1 MRLDG
6 SRAILC
12 ILHDGYLR
20 QQCTRGDATVRVEEA
35 NLETIASHTASRLIV
50 RHSWQKHLLTFLMVF
65 GPGLIVM
72 EADNDAGA
80 VSTYMQA
87 GGQYGLHLLWLL
99 VVLLPIC
106 YFVQEMV
113 ARLGIA
119 TGKGHAAMIYERFGK
134 WWGHFSLIDLLAVN
148 FLTLITEFAA
158 VSLALNAMGVSSYI
172 SVPVSALGLTLMVV
186 TGSYLRWERIVIAL
200 CLIDLAWF
208 VLAFIV
214 HPGWASVARNTFVP
228 AMPLGGITSSL
239 VFLVIAIVGTTIA
252 PWQLFFQQSCVAE
265 KRLRFADLK
274 WARLDTLIGATF
286 TVLVAGAMM
295 LVGNYGFQHHIAFQ
309 DPAQL
314 AVALGPMAGKVVRNG
329 VLLLMVNAAVLGT
342 TAISLASAWAYGE
355 VRGWEHSLHK
365 KLWEAPGFYATY
377 IACVGAAAAIVLIP
391 RVPLQLVIISVQV
404 FAGLVLPSAIIF
416 LQLLLNDRE
425 LLGDRWVN
433 KPWNNYINWT
443 IIVVLFTLSLLLAA
457 QVMLPNFFNK
467 GSR

>member
-1 MRLDG
+1 VRLDEIE
-6 SRAILC
+6 RE
-12 ILHDGYLR
+12 
-20 QQCTRGDATVRVEEA
+20 VV
-35 NLETIASHTASRLIV
+35 ASPTTEGVPIRYAGR
-50 RHSWQKHLLTFLMVF
+50 RHLLTFLMVF

-134 WWGHFSLIDLLAVN
+134 WWGHFSLIDLLLVN

-158 VSLALNAMGVSSYI
+158 ISLALSAMGVSPYL

-186 TGSYLRWERIVIAL
+186 TGSYLRWERIVIVL
-200 CLIDLAWF
+200 CLMDLTWF
-208 VLAFIV
+208 VLAYV
-214 HPGWASVARNTFVP
+214 VRPDWASVARNTIFP
-228 AMPLGGITSSL
+228 SMPLGGVTSGL
-239 VFLVIAIVGTTIA
+239 VFLVIAVVGTTIA

-265 KRLRFADLK
+265 KRLRFTDLK
-274 WARLDTLIGATF
+274 WARLDTLIGAVF
-286 TVLVAGAMM
+286 TVLVAGAMI
-295 LVGNYGFQHHIAFQ
+295 LVGNYGFQHHVVFEN
-309 DPAQL
+309 PAQL
-314 AVALGPMAGKVVRNG
+314 AVALAPMAGKFARNG

-355 VRGWEHSLHK
+355 VKGWEHSLHK

-377 IACVGAAAAIVLIP
+377 IACVAAAAAIVLIP
-391 RVPLQLVIISVQV
+391 HVPLQLVIISVQV
-404 FAGLVLPSAIIF
+404 FAGVILPSAIIF

-443 IIVVLFTLSLLLAA
+443 IIVVLFALSLLLAA
-457 QVMLPNFFNK
+457 QVMLPNLFN
-467 GSR
+467 

>member
-1 MRLDG
+1 VRLAETQLNAVAARTETAPLKG
-6 SRAILC
+6 VS
-12 ILHDGYLR
+12 
-20 QQCTRGDATVRVEEA
+20 VR
-35 NLETIASHTASRLIV
+35 S
-50 RHSWQKHLLTFLMVF
+50 SWQKHVLTFLMVF

-87 GGQYGLHLLWLL
+87 GGQYGLHLLWTLI
-99 VVLLPIC
+99 VLLPIC

-134 WWGHFSLIDLLAVN
+134 WWGRFSLFDLLLVN

-158 VSLALNAMGVSSYI
+158 ISLALRALGVNPWI
-172 SVPVSALGLTLMVV
+172 SVPVSALGLTLLVV
-186 TGSYLRWERIVIAL
+186 TGSYLRWERMVIAL
-200 CLIDLAWF
+200 CLMDLTWF
-208 VLAFIV
+208 ALAYVV
-214 HPGWASVARNTFVP
+214 HPDWTAVGRATIIP
-228 AMPLGGITSSL
+228 AMPAGGITSSL
-239 VFLVIAIVGTTIA
+239 IFLVIAIVGTTIA

-265 KRLRFADLK
+265 KRLRFSDLK

-295 LVGNYGFQHHIAFQ
+295 LVGNYGYQHGITFE

-314 AVALGPMAGKVVRNG
+314 AVAFGSLAGHFARNG

-355 VRGWEHSLHK
+355 VKGWEHSLHK

-377 IACVGAAAAIVLIP
+377 IACVGAAAAVVLIP
-391 RVPLQLVIISVQV
+391 HMPLQLVIISVQV
-404 FAGLVLPSAIIF
+404 FAGLILPSAIIF
-416 LQLLLNDRE
+416 LQLLLNDHE

-433 KPWNNYINWT
+433 RPWNNYINWT
-443 IIVVLFTLSLLLAA
+443 IIVVLFALSLLLAA
-457 QVMLPNFFNK
+457 QVMLPNLFA
-467 GSR
+467 

>member
-1 MRLDG
+1 MTVM
-6 SRAILC
+6 
-12 ILHDGYLR
+12 
-20 QQCTRGDATVRVEEA
+20 QQPTTTPIRGTRVNRPWQRTV
-35 NLETIASHTASRLIV
+35 LS
-50 RHSWQKHLLTFLMVF
+50 FLVAF

-87 GGQYGLHLLWLL
+87 GGQYGYHLLWVLL
-99 VVLLPIC
+99 LLLPIC

-134 WWGHFSLIDLLAVN
+134 AWGRFSLFDLLAVN

-158 VSLALNAMGVSSYI
+158 ISLAMRGLGVAPII
-172 SVPVSALGLTLMVV
+172 SVPLSAIALVGLIA
-186 TGSYLRWERIVIAL
+186 TGSYRRWERIVVVL
-200 CLIDLAWF
+200 CLLDLTWF
-208 VLAFIV
+208 VTAALLHPAWHEALTQTFIPSLPHTGV
-214 HPGWASVARNTFVP
+214 TGD
-228 AMPLGGITSSL
+228 L
-239 VFLVIAIVGTTIA
+239 VFLIIAIVGTTIA

-274 WARLDTLIGATF
+274 WARLDTLIGAIF

-295 LVGNYGFQHHIAFQ
+295 LVGAFAYNHNISFT

-314 AVALGPMAGKVVRNG
+314 AGSIAAILPPRTGTFVHHAL
-329 VLLLMVNAAVLGT
+329 LLLMVNAAVLGT

-355 VRGWEHSLHK
+355 VAGWEHSLHK
-365 KLWEAPGFYATY
+365 KPSEAPAFYTVYAL
-377 IACVGAAAAIVLIP
+377 CVFAAAAVVLIP
-391 RVPLQLVIISVQV
+391 HLPLQVVIITVQV

-416 LQLLLNDRE
+416 LQLLLNDHA

-433 KPWNNYINWT
+433 RPWNNWINWS
-443 IIVVLFTLSLLLAA
+443 IVAVLFALSIVLAA
-457 QVMLPNFFNK
+457 QVLLSNLF
-467 GSR
+467 S